1 MKFLIANIIFLS
13 SGISWASPSLTE
25 SANFLC
31 EQIKDDPQF
40 TYEEYFS
47 TNFIQKI
54 PYDLITQ
61 IFKQVFTDDGS
72 CKSVTIN
79 LVSSNSAK
87 IRLFTNNTSQKFL
100 LTVDDTGLIGGLQ
113 YVGRSEPK
121 AQFKNDN
128 ELISSWNQISGVKS
142 LYLKNMDSDEDLL
155 KINSDEGL
163 AIGSEFKL
171 YILKSL
177 AEDISAG
184 LKKWNDKIQIQ
195 ENLKS
200 LPSGI
205 LQDAPIGSELSLIET
220 AGLMISRSDN
230 TATDHLHA
238 LLGHEKIES
247 SINGFNSFLD
257 FNNPFLSTME
267 LFRLR
272 TLSQTEVD
280 NYLSYSPEKKIL
292 YNELLSKQF
301 NRQQLTDALKDWNEP
316 RNIRQIEWFAST
328 EDMCK
333 LVMDLKKKADQDSSI
348 YNILS
353 ISNPFLWPEDDPD
366 FEYVGYKGGSE
377 PGVLTMTFLL
387 KTRTQKWAC
396 LSMGINNEKENLNEL
411 EIVDLFHA
419 ILKYSA
425 MKLNGSL
432 GRH

>member
-247 SINGFNSFLD
+247 SIN
-257 FNNPFLSTME
+257 
-267 LFRLR
+267 
-272 TLSQTEVD
+272 
-280 NYLSYSPEKKIL
+280 
-292 YNELLSKQF
+292 
-301 NRQQLTDALKDWNEP
+301 
-316 RNIRQIEWFAST
+316 
-328 EDMCK
+328 
-333 LVMDLKKKADQDSSI
+333 
-348 YNILS
+348 
-353 ISNPFLWPEDDPD
+353 
-366 FEYVGYKGGSE
+366 
-377 PGVLTMTFLL
+377 
-387 KTRTQKWAC
+387 
-396 LSMGINNEKENLNEL
+396 
-411 EIVDLFHA
+411 
-419 ILKYSA
+419 
-425 MKLNGSL
+425 
-432 GRH
+432 